1 MGENTGTMDQ
11 LLIRRWYNEH
21 GPALLMFARTV
32 AGDAA
37 AGEDA
42 VHQVFLRLLEGRV
55 SKPDDPRP
63 YLFRAV
69 RNAVLDA
76 TRRERNRTDLE
87 CEPWFEPAGPDED
100 RERLEAALEELPGEQ
115 REVVVMKTWGEL
127 TFEEIASLLSISANT
142 AASRWR
148 YGVEK
153 LRALM
158 ARSEAE

>member
-1 MGENTGTMDQ
+1 MDHI
-11 LLIRRWYNEH
+11 LIRHWYDEH

-32 AGDAA
+32 AGEAA
-37 AGEDA
+37 AAEDA

-55 SKPDDPRP
+55 PKPDDPRP

-76 TRRERNRTDLE
+76 RRHERGRSDAGY
-87 CEPWFEPAGPDED
+87 EPWFEPAGPDED
-100 RERLEAALEELPGEQ
+100 RERLEAALEELPADQ

-127 TFEEIASLLSISANT
+127 TFEEIAGLLAISANT

-148 YGVEK
+148 YGLEK
-153 LRALM
+153 LRALL
-158 ARSEAE
+158 ARTEAP